1 MTPADL
7 AAWRQGM
14 GYTQRAA
21 AEAFGV
27 RLATYQEWERGARFA
42 DGRPVEID
50 RRTALACAAL
60 AAGLE
65 ADGTEKNA

>member
-1 MTPADL
+1 
-7 AAWRQGM
+7 M

-21 AEAFGV
+21 AEALGV
-27 RLATYQEWERGARFA
+27 QLITYQQWERGTRFH
-42 DGRPVEID
+42 DGAPAPID

-65 ADGTEKNA
+65 AWPAAAAQQV